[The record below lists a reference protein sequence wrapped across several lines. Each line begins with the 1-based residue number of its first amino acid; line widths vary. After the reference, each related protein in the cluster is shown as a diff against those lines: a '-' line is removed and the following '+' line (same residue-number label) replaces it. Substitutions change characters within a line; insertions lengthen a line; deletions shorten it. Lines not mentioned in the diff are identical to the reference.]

1 MPNVNRL
8 LPPFV
13 MAVAGLVVSV
23 LSLAAAASGLG
34 LSNQAIDYQW
44 VAKHIEQNETGGH
57 AKYLTYWSRNEPFPS
72 FGIGHFI
79 WIPKNVS
86 VPFEQTFP
94 QMVAFVSA
102 RRPAPEWLQSLTPFE
117 PPWPNRAAFDQAWS
131 KPKLTELRQWL
142 AATKSEQAEFIFQRL
157 VAELDRLW
165 PTLTPAQ
172 QQHLSYNVNQLTQ
185 TPQGVFAMIDYANF
199 KGIGHNA
206 KERYLGEGW
215 GLVDVLLAMPETTEA
230 RALPDFV
237 ASAKARL
244 QLRVKLSPL
253 DKSEKRW
260 LPGWEKRLNRYL
272 TLS

>member
-1 MPNVNRL
+1 MKRL
-8 LPPFV
+8 LKNFIP
-13 MAVAGLVVSV
+13 L
-23 LSLAAAASGLG
+23 LSGSIALFWLTAAQSADLQ
-34 LSNQAIDYQW
+34 LSNQRIDYQW
-44 VAKHIEQNETGGH
+44 VAKQIEQNETGGD

-79 WIPKNVS
+79 WIPKGVM

-102 RRPAPEWLQSLTPFE
+102 RQPAPEWLQELTPFE
-117 PPWPNRAAFDQAWS
+117 PPWPNRSAFDQAWS
-131 KPKLTELRQWL
+131 KPRLTQLRQWL
-142 AATKSEQAEFIFQRL
+142 AASKSEQAEFIFQRL
-157 VAELDRLW
+157 VSELDRLW
-165 PTLTPAQ
+165 STLTSAQ

-215 GLVDVLLAMPETTEA
+215 GLVDVLLAMPEATEA
-230 RALPDFV
+230 TALPDFV
-237 ASAKARL
+237 TSAKMRL
-244 QLRVKLSPL
+244 RLRVKLSPL
-253 DKSEKRW
+253 DNNEKRW